1 MDSEEEAMLRAM
13 ELKSIDDLFADIPAS
28 VRTGGLE
35 IPKGMDEQDVVR
47 HVTALLRKDRSAESM
62 PTFLGAGLYDHF
74 VPASVRAIASRA
86 EFYTAY
92 TPYQAELS
100 QGILQTL
107 WEYQSFICEL
117 TGMDAA
123 NTSMYDGSTAL
134 GEAAL
139 MAHRITGKREI
150 VVPRALHWEKAD
162 VLRSYTVGPGL
173 KIVQVDYDSE
183 TGTLDLDDLR
193 MAVGEDTAAVYV
205 ENPNFFGRFQEDLAD
220 IRAIAPSL
228 LIVGANPLALAVTKA
243 PGDFGADIVIGEG
256 QPLGNAV
263 NYGGPLVGI
272 FACREEHVRKMP
284 GRVIGLTRDVEG
296 RRAFCMTLQTREQH
310 IRRERAMSNIC
321 TNETLMAVVS
331 AAYIAVL
338 GPTGLRKVALENIRR
353 AKQLAGRIDPLE
365 RFEAPVFPGAHFN
378 EFVVKSDI
386 PYVKVHRALLAAGV
400 HGGLPLTAHFP
411 ELGEAALFATTEVHT
426 EADYGRLLAA
436 LEGIH

>member
-1 MDSEEEAMLRAM
+1 MLQAMGLT
-13 ELKSIDDLFADIPAS
+13 SIDDLFADIPAS
-28 VRTGGLE
+28 VRTPGIDLPRGL
-35 IPKGMDEQDVVR
+35 DEQDVVR
-47 HVTALLRKDRSAESM
+47 HVTATLRKNRSMETM

-107 WEYQSFICEL
+107 WEYQSFVCEL

-150 VVPRALHWEKAD
+150 VISRALHWEKRD

-173 KIVQVDYDSE
+173 KVVEVAYDSE
-183 TGTLDLDDLR
+183 TGTMDLEALR
-193 MAVGEDTAAVYV
+193 NAVGPDTAAVYV

-220 IRAIAPSL
+220 IRSIAPSV

-243 PGDFGADIVIGEG
+243 PGDLGADIVIGEG

-263 NYGGPLVGI
+263 NFGGPLVGI
-272 FACREEHVRKMP
+272 FACTEEHMRKMP

-331 AAYIAVL
+331 AAYVAVL
-338 GPTGLRKVALENIRR
+338 GPRGLRKVALENIRR
-353 AKQLAGRIDPLE
+353 AKQLAERIDPLE
-365 RFEAPVFPGAHFN
+365 SFEAPVFPGGHFN
-378 EFVVKSDI
+378 EFVVRSEI
-386 PYVKVHRALLAAGV
+386 PYARVHRALLAAGV
-400 HGGLPLTAHFP
+400 HGGLPLAARFP

-426 EADYGRLLAA
+426 EADYARLIGA
-436 LEGIH
+436 LEGVR

>member
-1 MDSEEEAMLRAM
+1 MLRAM
-13 ELKSIDDLFADIPAS
+13 GLTSIDDLFADIPAS
-28 VRTGGLE
+28 VRTPGIDIPRGL
-35 IPKGMDEQDVVR
+35 DEQDVVR
-47 HVTALLRKDRSAESM
+47 HVTATLRKNRSMETM

-107 WEYQSFICEL
+107 WEYQSFVCEL

-150 VVPRALHWEKAD
+150 VIPRPLHWEKRD

-173 KIVQVDYDSE
+173 KIVEVGYSPE
-183 TGTLDLDDLR
+183 TGTMDLDDLK
-193 MAVGEDTAAVYV
+193 MAVGDDTAAVYV

-220 IRAIAPSL
+220 IRAITPSV
-228 LIVGANPLALAVTKA
+228 LIVGANPLALAVTKP
-243 PGDFGADIVIGEG
+243 PGELGADIVIGEG

-263 NYGGPLVGI
+263 NFGGPLVGI
-272 FACREEHVRKMP
+272 FACTEEHVRKMP

-331 AAYIAVL
+331 GAYVAVL
-338 GPTGLRKVALENIRR
+338 GPRGLRRVALENIRR
-353 AKQLAGRIDPLE
+353 AKLLAERIDPLE
-365 RFEAPVFPGAHFN
+365 TFEAPAFPGAHFN
-378 EFVVKSDI
+378 EFVVRSEV
-386 PYVKVHRALLAAGV
+386 PYHRVHKALLAASV

-426 EADYGRLLAA
+426 EADYERLLRAM
-436 LEGIH
+436 EGIR

>member
-1 MDSEEEAMLRAM
+1 MLRAM
-13 ELKSIDDLFADIPAS
+13 GLKSIDALFADIPEA
-28 VRTGGLE
+28 VRLKGLDL
-35 IPKGMDEQDVVR
+35 PRGMGEQDVVR
-47 HVTALLRKDRSAESM
+47 HITSILRKNRSAETM

-74 VPASVRAIASRA
+74 VPASVRAIASRS
-86 EFYTAY
+86 EFYSAY
-92 TPYQAELS
+92 TPYQPEVS

-150 VVPRALHWEKAD
+150 VVPRAMHWDRRA
-162 VLRSYTVGPGL
+162 VLSSNAVGPGL
-173 KIVQVDYDSE
+173 KVIDVGYDADN
-183 TGTLDLDDLR
+183 GTMDLDSLR
-193 MAVGEDTAAVYV
+193 KAVGEQTAAVYV
-205 ENPNFFGRFQEDLAD
+205 ENPNFFGRFEDELPE
-220 IRAIAPSL
+220 IRSIAPSL
-228 LIVGANPLALAVTKA
+228 LIVGANPLALAIAKA

-263 NYGGPLVGI
+263 NFGGPLVGI

-284 GRVIGLTRDVEG
+284 GRVIGLTQDAEG

-321 TNETLMAVVS
+321 TNETLMAVIS

-338 GPTGLRKVALENIRR
+338 GSRGLRKVALDNIRR
-353 AKQLAGRIDPLE
+353 ARLLAERIDRLE
-365 RFEAPVFPGAHFN
+365 SFEAPVFQGGHFN
-378 EFVVKSDI
+378 EFVLRSEI
-386 PYVKVHRALLAAGV
+386 PYARVHKALLAAGV
-400 HGGLPLTAHFP
+400 HGGLPLTGHFP
-411 ELGEAALFATTEVHT
+411 DLKEAALFATTEVHT
-426 EADYGRLLAA
+426 EADYDRLVQA
-436 LEGIH
+436 LEEIR

>member
-1 MDSEEEAMLRAM
+1 MLRAM

-139 MAHRITGKREI
+139 MAHRITGKKQI
-150 VVPRALHWEKAD
+150 VIPRAVHWEKRD

-173 KIVQVDYDSE
+173 RIIEVGFDSE
-183 TGTLDLDDLR
+183 T
-193 MAVGEDTAAVYV
+193 
-205 ENPNFFGRFQEDLAD
+205 
-220 IRAIAPSL
+220 
-228 LIVGANPLALAVTKA
+228 PLAPT
-243 PGDFGADIVIGEG
+243 PQRCTSRIRTSS
-256 QPLGNAV
+256 
-263 NYGGPLVGI
+263 GGS
-272 FACREEHVRKMP
+272 RRTSWTS
-284 GRVIGLTRDVEG
+284 GRS
-296 RRAFCMTLQTREQH
+296 RRPC
-310 IRRERAMSNIC
+310 SS
-321 TNETLMAVVS
+321 S
-331 AAYIAVL
+331 A
-338 GPTGLRKVALENIRR
+338 
-353 AKQLAGRIDPLE
+353 RILSPS
-365 RFEAPVFPGAHFN
+365 P
-378 EFVVKSDI
+378 
-386 PYVKVHRALLAAGV
+386 
-400 HGGLPLTAHFP
+400 
-411 ELGEAALFATTEVHT
+411 
-426 EADYGRLLAA
+426 
-436 LEGIH
+436 